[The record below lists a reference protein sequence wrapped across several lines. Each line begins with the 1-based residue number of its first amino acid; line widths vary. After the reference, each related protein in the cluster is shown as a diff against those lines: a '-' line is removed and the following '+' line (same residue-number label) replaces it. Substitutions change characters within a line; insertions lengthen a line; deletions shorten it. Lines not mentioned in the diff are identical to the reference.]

1 MRGVAFKNNA
11 IHFNTAQITGRCTP
25 RTRHFGHLLEEFYI
39 ARISILPYAR
49 PFITN
54 FVADKVIELF
64 PQSKNLIRHL
74 QTTTEKKC
82 RHYEQLDRFEE
93 WDLAPSIH
101 REAVAEL
108 LSMVTE
114 NPVFSK
120 VTRRALS
127 QISYKFQEDQNVTD
141 LYSPHPKP
149 WCLPSK
155 HEVAA
160 LEKRLPLRGTWP
172 AREPVRDSTRYYT
185 SAASQAARFLLSL
198 STQNRAH
205 IRNIEL
211 HEKHACIAYSECH
224 ARALIP
230 YVVENPNLKVVRR
243 VDLWNTVL
251 ASERLSRL
259 ETHRCGFGRGRTP
272 LEDMERMDV
281 TRSVVPWLMEASAL
295 ASMGMPIKSFSLIF
309 EGETNTIQPVF
320 DMLIEDAIWQDALQ
334 QWSGHGIV
342 SSSAQRNGTGYR
354 SYYCYLFKGY
364 PEMMKDVVNGTGLVS
379 FEHCYAQGWDPERVL
394 SMNSNSQG
402 MHDWWLQWKSSRLL
416 QYVAPPLPRTWQT
429 ILTGYLCQDENTAQ
443 GERDT

>member
-1 MRGVAFKNNA
+1 M
-11 IHFNTAQITGRCTP
+11 
-25 RTRHFGHLLEEFYI
+25 
-39 ARISILPYAR
+39 
-49 PFITN
+49 
-54 FVADKVIELF
+54 
-64 PQSKNLIRHL
+64 
-74 QTTTEKKC
+74 
-82 RHYEQLDRFEE
+82 
-93 WDLAPSIH
+93 
-101 REAVAEL
+101 
-108 LSMVTE
+108 
-114 NPVFSK
+114 
-120 VTRRALS
+120 
-127 QISYKFQEDQNVTD
+127 TD

-172 AREPVRDSTRYYT
+172 AREPVRDSTKYYT

-198 STQNRAH
+198 SRQNRAQ

-230 YVVENPNLKVVRR
+230 YAAGNPNLRIVRR

-259 ETHRCGFGRGRTP
+259 ETHRCSFGRGRTP

-295 ASMGMPIKSFSLIF
+295 ASIGTPIKSFSLIF
-309 EGETNTIQPVF
+309 EGETNAIQPVF

-342 SSSAQRNGTGYR
+342 PSSAQRNGTGYR

-394 SMNSNSQG
+394 SMNSNCQG

-443 GERDT
+443 GERDI